1 MGTGFKGGASF
12 YRSIGQNIMI
22 TSSSYRY
29 RNGYFGDNSPH
40 GGNSTR
46 NIIANDNLSA
56 AKDFYDKIAFGGKE
70 QTVNSNTMITHMSD
84 GTVITMRKVSSS
96 DGTPVVDINIIQSH
110 GSGGVKSQKIHFVKG
125 VKKK

>member
-1 MGTGFKGGASF
+1 
-12 YRSIGQNIMI
+12 MI

-70 QTVNSNTMITHMSD
+70 QNVNSNTMITHMSD